1 MQRRPHTDDPP
12 FNRDPLA
19 ALDAFDALDGLAQAV
34 LIVDREAQVAFANR
48 AAAALLEQPPGLRDS
63 PQGLQTRSSETT
75 QRLHALIANA
85 AGGDTS
91 TRTGSAMLI
100 ERTTCGMPLQ
110 VLVSPLGAQRGTAML
125 MVIDPQAAKRGI
137 EQRLIALYALTPAE
151 ARVACEIGNGGNPR
165 DIAAALR
172 ILPSTVRTHLHHVF
186 AKTATR
192 GQTDLMRL
200 VAQLAQL
207 AHARGD

>member
-1 MQRRPHTDDPP
+1 MAGDDAPSS
-12 FNRDPLA
+12 RDPLD
-19 ALDAFDALDGLAQAV
+19 ALDAFNALDSLAHAV
-34 LIVDREAQVAFANR
+34 LIVDRSAQVAFANR
-48 AAAALLEQPPGLRDS
+48 AAAALLAQPPGLRDG
-63 PQGLQTRSSETT
+63 PHGLQTRSAATT

-85 AGGDTS
+85 AGGS
-91 TRTGSAMLI
+91 VSMRCGSAMLI
-100 ERTTCGMPLQ
+100 ERTSGDLPLQ
-110 VLVSPLGAQRGTAML
+110 ALVSPLGTRRDTAML
-125 MVIDPQAAKRGI
+125 MVIDPQAVQRGI

-151 ARVACEIGNGGNPR
+151 ARVACEIGNGNNLR

-186 AKTATR
+186 AKTAMR
-192 GQTDLMRL
+192 GQADLMRL